1 MRKLSIILILTSLN
15 FLYTPKAH
23 SQLYPGNAYYD
34 STGKVYYYATD
45 GKAYYYPEHVQRQYQ
60 KKPQTRTVRRVS
72 TQQNTKQ
79 HKNSYQKQNTA
90 RNSMEIPTK
99 DKNLLNAN
107 WWKTATLE
115 KVKQEIA
122 NGANVKAKANDRA
135 GQNSDGDLR
144 TNVTPLMFALKYAT
158 PSVEI
163 VETLIKAGADVNTKE
178 GVVGLTPLMYAA
190 EKNVN
195 IGIINLL
202 LQNGA
207 DVNAKTNDG
216 WTVLMRAAEYN
227 ENAEVIKILI
237 DAGANVN
244 AKDDDWTALM
254 YAAKNSTNS
263 DVIKALID
271 AGADVNAKDD
281 DGWTALMMAAEY
293 NENAEIVKILIDA
306 GADVNAKNDNGNTA
320 MMRAAFN
327 NKNPEIIKILIDA
340 GADVNANTKTKV
352 GGTALIA
359 AAMKNTN
366 PEVIKTLL
374 DSGANIN
381 ACIEN
386 YGFITAAFYALGI
399 NPNHKIF
406 ELLVKKDID
415 NFCKVNRSYSEEIYY
430 CKDRL
435 TLYMQK
441 EASLPSCTKNPS
453 AMLAIFPF
461 LQGLQYIDSDKGT
474 YTLVVFA
481 DRMSHFN
488 CSISKTFKEM
498 HFYDFE

>member
-15 FLYTPKAH
+15 FLYTPKAY

-60 KKPQTRTVRRVS
+60 KKPQTTHTVRRVS
-72 TQQNTKQ
+72 TPQNTKQ
-79 HKNSYQKQNTA
+79 HQNSYQKQNTA
-90 RNSMEIPTK
+90 RNSVEISTK

-115 KVKQEIA
+115 KLKSEIA

-135 GQNSDGDLR
+135 GSNSDGDLR
-144 TNVTPLMFALKYAT
+144 ENVTPLMFALKYAN
-158 PSVEI
+158 PSLEI
-163 VETLIKAGADVNTKE
+163 IETLIKAGADVNAKTN
-178 GVVGLTPLMYAA
+178 GGATALMVAA
-190 EKNVN
+190 ANNQNPE
-195 IGIINLL
+195 IIKALINA
-202 LQNGA
+202 GA
-207 DVNAKTNDG
+207 DVNAKTNDS

-227 ENAEVIKILI
+227 ENAEV
-237 DAGANVN
+237 
-244 AKDDDWTALM
+244 
-254 YAAKNSTNS
+254 
-263 DVIKALID
+263 
-271 AGADVNAKDD
+271 
-281 DGWTALMMAAEY
+281 
-293 NENAEIVKILIDA
+293 VKILIDA
-306 GADVNAKNDNGNTA
+306 GADVNAKTND
-320 MMRAAFN
+320 
-327 NKNPEIIKILIDA
+327 
-340 GADVNANTKTKV
+340 
-352 GGTALIA
+352 GGTALMA
-359 AAMKNTN
+359 AAIKNTN
-366 PEVIKTLL
+366 PEIIKTLL

-381 ACIEN
+381 ACIEDAA
-386 YGFITAAFYALGI
+386 FITAAFFALGN

-415 NFCKVNRSYSEEIYY
+415 KFCKVNRSYSEEIYY

-441 EASLPSCTKNPS
+441 EDSLPSCTKNPS

-461 LQGLQYIDSDKGT
+461 VQGLQYIDSDKGT